1 MVFHED
7 PDNLESPTLGPLLA
21 AEHHLKDPLDPT
33 LKYTCCSVAEQNGT
47 LDTHDCD
54 RHYIYFVRRVVSNRY
69 IEYMKSGAA
78 VVRNAGTEIGMPSH
92 DSVTYL
98 TVHLHPTVESNC
110 GLRQTS

>member
-1 MVFHED
+1 MSYSTKS
-7 PDNLESPTLGPLLA
+7 PRIIESPTLGPLLA

-33 LKYTCCSVAEQNGT
+33 LMYTCCSVAGQNGT

-78 VVRNAGTEIGMPSH
+78 VVGNAGH
-92 DSVTYL
+92 
-98 TVHLHPTVESNC
+98 
-110 GLRQTS
+110 